1 MKKGLWICLWLLM
14 AVLAKAQVPVGEW
27 SDHASFVTVH
37 SVCSTPER
45 VYAAT
50 RMAMFYYEKED
61 FEVKALTKTNGLTDV
76 GISTFAYDERSHCL
90 LVAYTNSSIDLKFGS
105 QTYHIADIRYSNISG
120 DKQIYHVRFNNG
132 KAYLATGFGIVVVNL
147 ARHEIE
153 ETYYLGN
160 QGGYGTVYDVA
171 FTDSMIV
178 AGTDNGLLY
187 APKSSNRL
195 HIYDVW
201 TLDTLSPLHGRS
213 VRELLTS
220 QGRIMA
226 STCRDN
232 PDTSTIYYQTV
243 DGYWDSLRRDHVESI
258 KSHNGFVMVNK
269 NYCVEIYD
277 ADFQLET
284 VLNAL
289 SSWDVDIDADGTLWV
304 GHAWAG
310 LLKMPKDYTQSH
322 AIAPPGPA
330 NDDDVYSIN
339 AQYDKVYVCRGGKKP
354 TYENAYLQA
363 NISYNEQKRWEQFDF
378 SDIARVTDILSVVVD
393 PTDRRHVSASAWGS
407 GVVDCYNG
415 KARELYNASNVS
427 AIQIY
432 SKDDFEHQRIGGL
445 AYDWYG
451 DLWITNSLVDRGLV
465 VRHKNGDWQSFDITP
480 MLNGLSGE
488 KREID
493 KIIWDSIRGYKWF
506 AGRAN
511 RIYIH
516 DGKDKMAYVNPNNGS
531 KLETHTVTCLVQ
543 DRSGDIWFGTDKGL
557 KVIYD
562 GYRAFSNG
570 GRGEQAPVNC
580 NNILYSEDGIY
591 EYLMAYESITC
602 IAVDGA
608 NRKWVGTSNNGL
620 YLISANGLEQLEH
633 FTMANSPLNSNKIVA
648 LSVHPTTGELYI
660 GTNMGV
666 QSYRATATYADA
678 EPSVDIHAFPN
689 PVRPEYD
696 GPIAIKGFTRDA
708 LVHITDAR
716 GHVVFSTNAH
726 GGQAIWNGRTT
737 TGEKVAS
744 GTYFVFASDK
754 SGGMRT
760 VAKILM
766 IR

>member
-1 MKKGLWICLWLLM
+1 MKKGFWFGLM
-14 AVLAKAQVPVGEW
+14 MVVVWAAGAQVPVGQW
-27 SDHASFVTVH
+27 QDHASFVAAHKVQV
-37 SVCSTPER
+37 SPDK

-50 RMAMFYYEKED
+50 RMSMFYHDKED
-61 FEVKALTKTNGLTDV
+61 FSTKALTKTTGLTDV
-76 GISTFAYDERSHCL
+76 GVSTFAYDERSRFL
-90 LVAYTNSSIDLKFGS
+90 IVAYSNSAIDLKLGS
-105 QTYHIADIRYSNISG
+105 QVYHIADIRHSNISG
-120 DKQIYHVRFNNG
+120 DKKIYHVRFHGG
-132 KAYLATGFGIVVVNL
+132 KAYLATGFGIVVVDL
-147 ARHEIE
+147 SRHEIS

-160 QGGYGTVYDVA
+160 QGGQGTVYDIA
-171 FTDSMIV
+171 FTDSLIV
-178 AGTDNGLLY
+178 AATDNGLLY

-195 HIYDVW
+195 HIYEEW
-201 TLDTLSPLHGRS
+201 TLDTLSPLQSRS

-243 DGYWDSLRRDHVESI
+243 DGDWDSLRRDHVESI
-258 KSHNGFVMVNK
+258 KAHNGFVLVNK

-310 LLKMPKDYTQSH
+310 LVKIPKPYSSSVSF
-322 AIAPPGPA
+322 APQGPF
-330 NDDDVYSIN
+330 NDDYVYSITSSWDN
-339 AQYDKVYVCRGGKKP
+339 VYVCKGGKKP
-354 TYENAYLQA
+354 TYESAYLSPSVTYFDGKQ
-363 NISYNEQKRWEQFDF
+363 WEQLGF
-378 SDIARVTDILSVVVD
+378 SGLPVQDILNVAVD
-393 PTDRRHVSASAWGS
+393 PTDYHHVVATSWGS
-407 GVVDCYNG
+407 GVVDFYRNE
-415 KARELYNASNVS
+415 ARELYSYQNVS
-427 AIQIY
+427 EMVPY
-432 SKDDFEHQRIGGL
+432 RSGNYVHQRVSGL
-445 AYDWYG
+445 AFDWNG
-451 DLWITNSLVDRGLV
+451 DLWITNSLVDKGLL
-465 VRHKNGDWQSFDITP
+465 VRRKNGDWQSFDISP
-480 MLNGLSGE
+480 MLNGVAGE

-493 KIIWDSIRGYKWF
+493 KIIWDSIYGYKWF

-511 RIYIH
+511 RIYVH
-516 DGKDKMAYVNPNNGS
+516 DGNNRMAYVNPNNGS

-543 DRSGDIWFGTDKGL
+543 DHSGDIWFGTDKGI

-562 GYRAFSNG
+562 GYRVFSNG
-570 GRGEQAPVNC
+570 GRGEQASVNC
-580 NNILYSEDGIY
+580 SNILYSEDGIY

-633 FTMANSPLNSNKIVA
+633 FTTANSPLNSDKIVA
-648 LSVHPTTGELYI
+648 LAVHPVTGQVYI

-678 EPSVDIHAFPN
+678 EPESDIHAFPN
-689 PVRPEYD
+689 PVRPDYD
-696 GPIAIKGFTRDA
+696 GLIAIKGFTRDA
-708 LVHITDAR
+708 LVHITDSR
-716 GHVVFSTNAH
+716 GHVVYTTKAN
-726 GGQAIWNGRTT
+726 GGQAIWNGCTIEGGR
-737 TGEKVAS
+737 VAS
-744 GTYFVFASDK
+744 GTYFVFASDQAG
-754 SGGMRT
+754 SMRS